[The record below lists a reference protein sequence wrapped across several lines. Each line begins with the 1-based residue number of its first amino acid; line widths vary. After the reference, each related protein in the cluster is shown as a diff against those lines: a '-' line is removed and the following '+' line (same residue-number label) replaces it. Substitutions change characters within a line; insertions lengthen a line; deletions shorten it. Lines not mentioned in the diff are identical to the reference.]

1 MTHATRKRLAARA
14 LLAAAVLSAIVS
26 GAEAGQKHRLFV
38 SNLDG
43 SINIYSANIHDTDV
57 ALLGTITAGATRPE
71 GIWIDGDGTLY
82 LVNGEG
88 GTGAPDIAEYKK
100 GASQPFRT
108 ISNGLYYP
116 GFVAV
121 GSDGTVYVNSVD
133 GDSTGMVIEYAPG
146 KTRPERTITLP
157 DPAYALAPGGM
168 AFDAGGNLLVA
179 TLGNVSTVHVY
190 RIPFGTSDVTDLGL
204 QSPGGAALG
213 VDGQGNLY
221 VGGQLGYV
229 AVYAPGATTSSRTVP
244 LDFYCEGLTVAKN
257 GTIYAVGEQSVVEFA
272 PGAVEP
278 TNAFSTLNGETFTF
292 DAALGPR

>member
-1 MTHATRKRLAARA
+1 MDCFRRSSEALPRTGTTVPTCDLTAQGRPSSAGSGGISAGLSSSPLTKGRNRREMPVDWPARAIRGEIPMTHATRKRLAARA

-179 TLGNVSTVHVY
+179 TLGNVSTVHV
-190 RIPFGTSDVTDLGL
+190 
-204 QSPGGAALG
+204 
-213 VDGQGNLY
+213 
-221 VGGQLGYV
+221 
-229 AVYAPGATTSSRTVP
+229 
-244 LDFYCEGLTVAKN
+244 
-257 GTIYAVGEQSVVEFA
+257 
-272 PGAVEP
+272 
-278 TNAFSTLNGETFTF
+278 
-292 DAALGPR
+292 